1 MVNEVID
8 ERARAGESQ
17 DERARREALLQRMLG
32 APMPADGKA
41 AATRRAA
48 VPPLA
53 WLLGALVLAQG
64 LVLGYLL
71 LGPKDAESVP
81 APVASAAA
89 APASTP
95 PPAVPATRLEASG
108 YISAARVATVSA
120 RTLGLIT
127 EVTIE
132 EGSQVE
138 AGQVLARLED
148 TQARLELGLA
158 QARRRAAEAR
168 LRSSE
173 AQAEEARQTLERER
187 SLRGDGYASAASIER
202 AATALAT
209 ARAQVDLA
217 RADLQLS
224 ALEVQR
230 FEVLLADHSIRAPFA
245 GVVVSKNAQ
254 PGEVLA
260 PSAAGGGYT
269 RTGICTIVDMASLEI
284 VVDVNEQM
292 IGRVQP
298 GQAVEAELYAH
309 PGWTI
314 AGRVHKVMPNADRA
328 RGTVRVRIELLDSD
342 PRILPDKAVKVA
354 FLDGEGLADVR

>member
-1 MVNEVID
+1 MVNEVMD

-17 DERARREALLQRMLG
+17 EERTRREALLQRMLG
-32 APMPADGKA
+32 SPPPAHGQAAASARAPM
-41 AATRRAA
+41 
-48 VPPLA
+48 PPLA

-71 LGPKDAESVP
+71 LGPEDAESVP

-89 APASTP
+89 APASAP
-95 PPAVPATRLEASG
+95 PLAASTRLEASG

-127 EVTIE
+127 EVAIE
-132 EGSQVE
+132 EGSLVE
-138 AGQVLARLED
+138 QGQVLARLED

-158 QARRRAAEAR
+158 EARRRAAEAR

-230 FEVLLADHSIRAPFA
+230 FEVLLDDHSIRAPFA

-269 RTGICTIVDMASLEI
+269 RTGICTIVDMESLEI

-328 RGTVRVRIELLDSD
+328 RGTVRVRIELLDRD